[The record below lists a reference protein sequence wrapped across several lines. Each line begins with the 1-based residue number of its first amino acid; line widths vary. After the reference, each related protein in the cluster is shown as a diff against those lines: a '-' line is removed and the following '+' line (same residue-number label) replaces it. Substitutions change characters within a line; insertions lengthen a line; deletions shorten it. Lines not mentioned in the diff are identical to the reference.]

1 MPLNIHKIPQLP
13 TKFFSF
19 YGQKTKAPSNQV
31 KKGKLKVVVG
41 TNKLKMRL
49 LWLHTRKQ
57 DKKTLRISS
66 SLQNLYKGKTG
77 IQIQKTPQIF
87 IHNFFFFFG
96 SDFHFFHAQ
105 FTNPPARFLVPLRW
119 LRALEEEDEE
129 EEVGFIAANEQWSL
143 WRLSSSSIKICLHLH
158 STLQKAL
165 SPLHNIRI
173 HIHTHNTYHLK
184 DQNFIIK

>member
-1 MPLNIHKIPQLP
+1 MPLNFHKIPPLH

-66 SLQNLYKGKTG
+66 SLQNLSKGKTG
-77 IQIQKTPQIF
+77 ILIQKPPQIF
-87 IHNFFFFFG
+87 IHNFFFFFFFG
-96 SDFHFFHAQ
+96 SDFHLSHAQ
-105 FTNPPARFLVPLRW
+105 FTNPPARFLVPLR
-119 LRALEEEDEE
+119 
-129 EEVGFIAANEQWSL
+129 
-143 WRLSSSSIKICLHLH
+143 
-158 STLQKAL
+158 
-165 SPLHNIRI
+165 
-173 HIHTHNTYHLK
+173 
-184 DQNFIIK
+184 

>member
-1 MPLNIHKIPQLP
+1 MPLNFHKIPPLP

-19 YGQKTKAPSNQV
+19 YGQKPKHHQTKF
-31 KKGKLKVVVG
+31 KKGKLKVIVG

-66 SLQNLYKGKTG
+66 SLQNLSKGKTG
-77 IQIQKTPQIF
+77 IQLQNTPPKFSFTIF
-87 IHNFFFFFG
+87 FFFFFG
-96 SDFHFFHAQ
+96 SDFHLSHAQ

-119 LRALEEEDEE
+119 WRALEEEDEE

-165 SPLHNIRI
+165 SPLHNIHI
-173 HIHTHNTYHLK
+173 HITLK
-184 DQNFIIK
+184 IKTLS